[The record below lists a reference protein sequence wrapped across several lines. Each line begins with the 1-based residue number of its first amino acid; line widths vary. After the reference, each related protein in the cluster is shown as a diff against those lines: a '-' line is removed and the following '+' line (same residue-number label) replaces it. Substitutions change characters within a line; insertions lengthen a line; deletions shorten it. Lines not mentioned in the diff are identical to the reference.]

1 MSKKML
7 KYWMLLLALAL
18 VLAACGGGDTD
29 DSSTDTTED
38 TAADTTTDTGDTAV
52 TEDTAAPTEEVM
64 TDEVITLEFWHA
76 MADDLGAVVDELV
89 GRFNDSQDGIVVNA
103 TYQGSY
109 DDTYNALLAAFETD
123 TAPNIVQNFDLAS
136 QTMIDTG
143 RLIAAHDLMAADGY
157 DSSVFV
163 PAVADYYGDGTG
175 MVAMAFNSST
185 PILFYN
191 KDMFAAAG
199 VEPPADGTSWSF
211 SEMLAACDAI
221 QASGETQYCIAL
233 GQVGWYFEQILANSG
248 GLYYNNDNGRTGR
261 ATEVMFNQ
269 GVGVEVFDFLTGLIA
284 NGYSP
289 NLGNTWTDTD
299 TVFLAGEAAMMFDST
314 SGTGGLQDGA
324 EFDMGTMYIPY
335 ADSAGDRNGVVIGGA
350 ALWLLDSGD
359 EATNAAAWQFMKFMA
374 EEAQQVTWHTGTG
387 YFPVR
392 TDISGNA
399 DLAAFWEANPN
410 FVTAIDQLA
419 STKTMLDDG
428 TTNYAVLGGRAG
440 PSPAIRRL
448 IVEAYSAVLDDG
460 MTAQEALDIAAE
472 KANQEL
478 SDYNEFFK

>member
-1 MSKKML
+1 MSRKML

-18 VLAACGGGDTD
+18 VLAACGGGDTAD
-29 DSSTDTTED
+29 EPADAED
-38 TAADTTTDTGDTAV
+38 TAADTTTEETAV
-52 TEDTAAPTEEVM
+52 DTPSEEAEAPAEDAAAQV
-64 TDEVITLEFWHA
+64 VTLEFWHA

-89 GRFNDSQDGIVVNA
+89 TRFNESQDGIVVNA

-109 DDTYNALLAAFETD
+109 DDTYNALLAAFETG
-123 TAPNIVQNFDLAS
+123 TEPNIVQNFDLAS

-143 RLIAAHDLMAADGY
+143 RLVPAHELMAADGY

-163 PAVADYYGDGTG
+163 PAVSDYYGDGTG

-199 VEPPADGTSWSF
+199 VEPPVEGSSWSF

-221 QASGETQYCIAL
+221 QASGETEYCIAL

-248 GLYYNNDNGRTGR
+248 GLYFNNDNGRTGR
-261 ATEVMFNQ
+261 ATEVAFNQ

-284 NGYSP
+284 DGYSP

-314 SGTGGLQDGA
+314 AGTRGLQDGA
-324 EFDMGTMYIPY
+324 EFEVGTMYIPY

-350 ALWLLDSGD
+350 ALWLIDSGD
-359 EATNAAAWQFMKFMA
+359 EATNAAAWEFMKFMA
-374 EEAQQVTWHTGTG
+374 AEAQQVTWHTGTG

-399 DLAAFWEANPN
+399 DLTTFWDENPN
-410 FVTAIDQLA
+410 FVTAINQLG
-419 STKTMLDDG
+419 STKTTLDDG
-428 TTNYAVLGGRAG
+428 SPNYAVLGGRSG

-448 IVEAYSAVLDDG
+448 IVEAYSSVLDDG

-478 SDYNEFFK
+478 ADYNSFFE